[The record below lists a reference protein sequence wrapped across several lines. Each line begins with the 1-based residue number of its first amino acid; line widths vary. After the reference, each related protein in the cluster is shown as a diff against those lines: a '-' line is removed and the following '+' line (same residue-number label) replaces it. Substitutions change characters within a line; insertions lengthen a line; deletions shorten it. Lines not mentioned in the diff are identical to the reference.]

1 MNNSKYDEMKA
12 KHPDWSDEQIW
23 TAISLDMEA
32 DKVIDEK
39 GADVNPDDPDIIRE
53 ILTGAKRWLSE
64 VLPQI
69 FERVR
74 NFFDKLITTIGT
86 WVKKGLSYVVDL
98 IDTLFGND

>member
-1 MNNSKYDEMKA
+1 MNNSKYDEMKS

-39 GADVNPDDPDIIRE
+39 GSDVNPDDPNIIKE
-53 ILTGAKRWLSE
+53 ILIGAKKWLSE

-86 WVKKGLSYVVDL
+86 WVKKGLAYVVDL
-98 IDTLFGND
+98 IDTLFSEY

>member
-1 MNNSKYDEMKA
+1 MSNPKYDEMKA

-39 GADVNPDDPDIIRE
+39 GADVNPDDPDIIKE
-53 ILTGAKRWLSE
+53 IIIGAKRWLSE

-86 WVKKGLSYVVDL
+86 WVQKGLAYVIDL
-98 IDTLFGND
+98 IDTLFGKY

>member
-1 MNNSKYDEMKA
+1 MSNPKYDEMKA

-39 GADVNPDDPDIIRE
+39 GADVNPDDPDIIKE
-53 ILTGAKRWLSE
+53 IIIGAKRWLSE

-86 WVKKGLSYVVDL
+86 WVQKGLSYVIDL
-98 IDTLFGND
+98 IDTLFGKY

>member
-32 DKVIDEK
+32 DKVIDDK

-53 ILTGAKRWLSE
+53 ILIGAKRWLSE

-98 IDTLFGND
+98 IDTLFGKD

>member
-32 DKVIDEK
+32 DKVIDDK

-53 ILTGAKRWLSE
+53 ILIGAKRWLSE

-86 WVKKGLSYVVDL
+86 WVKKGLAYVVDL
-98 IDTLFGND
+98 IDTLFSEY

>member
-1 MNNSKYDEMKA
+1 MGNPKYDEMKA

-39 GADVNPDDPDIIRE
+39 GADVDPDDPDIIKE
-53 ILTGAKRWLSE
+53 IIIGAKRWLSE

-86 WVKKGLSYVVDL
+86 WVQKGLSYVVDL
-98 IDTLFGND
+98 IDTLFGKY